1 MILVSVWKYFLLLE
15 NFFRISPP
23 GQQGHLG
30 RLSAGAGVSSV
41 SALRTRQVSSSAE
54 AGAAADGHGDTFL
67 QTRQPRTWQPEQ
79 HCGMVSMGQPRQ
91 HRQLWCDKWH
101 GACRQHVMEG
111 HDVRTL
117 TWAPSYYDTTL
128 HIVTWS
134 VHVTAQCL
142 VWFRLGPMSSF
153 DT

>member
-79 HCGMVSMGQPRQ
+79 HCGMATSSRGNIGNCDVTSDMSMQTTRDGGSWCK
-91 HRQLWCDKWH
+91 HTYMGSFLLWHNITYCDLEC
-101 GACRQHVMEG
+101 ACDG
-111 HDVRTL
+111 
-117 TWAPSYYDTTL
+117 
-128 HIVTWS
+128 S
-134 VHVTAQCL
+134 V
-142 VWFRLGPMSSF
+142 
-153 DT
+153 